1 MFVMIPL
8 FCMLCIKIRE
18 GYFWWKEQTRTKF
31 HNYYFAS
38 SVFYFTFVIQ
48 MSLILLTSN
57 NDLNNNVVGL
67 TAWLIALCIP
77 VYLILHL
84 QIREIED

>member
-1 MFVMIPL
+1 
-8 FCMLCIKIRE
+8 
-18 GYFWWKEQTRTKF
+18 
-31 HNYYFAS
+31 
-38 SVFYFTFVIQ
+38 

-57 NDLNNNVVGL
+57 NDLNNNIVGL
-67 TAWLIALCIP
+67 TAWLIVLCIP